1 MPKPHEYFSAIRDG
15 APINWRRFLTAMGR
29 NGVLPGHLMQC
40 LQPESRFAGESV
52 IKVLDERSL
61 REIESQFP
69 APAPIIDRISASHS
83 GKSHSERVE
92 GNALMIQHISWDR
105 PRVAFSR
112 DGQTWIEDEPA
123 GDILV
128 IVENLQNFIRF
139 EETIALVVD
148 RCGLSAAPSEIT
160 LLFGAGQAAAKACNR
175 TLYTRYREVHTL
187 LDLDAGGIKIYGS
200 IKALLANTGLQPR
213 FLVPD
218 NIDAYLARATS
229 SMSQDERTAIHCAG
243 RAHPELTYLLQRLY
257 LTGKKLE
264 QETYLDPLNE

>member
-1 MPKPHEYFSAIRDG
+1 MHKPHEYFRAIRAG
-15 APINWRRFLTAMGR
+15 TPINWGRFRNAMGR
-29 NGVLPGHLMQC
+29 NGVLPGHLMKC
-40 LQPESRFAGESV
+40 LQPESQFASESV
-52 IKVLDERSL
+52 IQILDDRAL
-61 REIESQFP
+61 KEIESWFP
-69 APAPIIDRISASHS
+69 APAPIIDRVSAAHS
-83 GKSHSERVE
+83 GKSHSARVE
-92 GNALMIQHISWDR
+92 GNALMIQHIDWDR

-139 EETIALVVD
+139 EETIALLVE
-148 RCGLSAAPSEIT
+148 RCGLSASPREIT

-175 TLYTRYREVHTL
+175 TLYTRYRAVHTL
-187 LDLDAGGIKIYGS
+187 LDLDPGGIKIYGS
-200 IKALLANTGLQPR
+200 IKTLLADTGLQPR

-229 SMSQDERTAIHCAG
+229 SMSQDERTAIHRAG
-243 RAHPELTYLLQRLY
+243 RAHPELTALLQRLY

-264 QETYLDPLNE
+264 QESYLDPLHG